1 MIRVLDESFE
11 FMTVHQLQLILLSS
25 IVWRVANTEN
35 RF

>member
-11 FMTVHQLQLILLSS
+11 FMAVHQLQLILLSS
-25 IVWRVANTEN
+25 IVRRVANTES